1 MIGATPQFP
10 AIDDWQ
16 RMSETEQ
23 DALLARM
30 ETARRRSALLYR
42 LAIALT
48 CAIVGA
54 GIVLA
59 IVKIW

>member
-1 MIGATPQFP
+1 MRSIGESDEAPMIGARPQFP

-30 ETARRRSALLYR
+30 ETARRRSALL
-42 LAIALT
+42 
-48 CAIVGA
+48 
-54 GIVLA
+54 
-59 IVKIW
+59 